1 MKQIKIAFAGQMRSG
16 KDTGGEYVQK
26 KYGGLVKKFA
36 APLYDIL
43 AYAQKRC
50 RLPQSKDRRFLQY
63 IGTEWGRDSI
73 NQNIWV
79 DLLVEEV
86 LDLGPSVN
94 VAVTDAR
101 FVNEFE
107 ALKRAGFVLVKIDR
121 SEQLR
126 NAAEAGGITQ
136 PAAVHASEVDML
148 TYQGFDY
155 CIANDGTLEELY
167 AQIDQ
172 IIAERFGTTEEFCQQ
187 VQQEIAQKFGLSPEA
202 LTKPQSTRQE
212 AEWISRGWHSDF
224 DGAHPV

>member
-16 KDTGGEYVQK
+16 KDTCGEYVVK
-26 KYGGLVKKFA
+26 RYCGLVKKFA

-63 IGTEWGRDSI
+63 IGTEWGRESI

-79 DLLVEEV
+79 DLLIEEV

-94 VAVTDAR
+94 VVVTDAR

-107 ALKRAGFVLVKIDR
+107 ALKRAGFTLVKIDR
-121 SEQLR
+121 SEQFR

-136 PAAVHASEVDML
+136 PAATHASEVDVQ
-148 TYQGFDY
+148 TYQGWDY

-167 AQIDQ
+167 AQVDAIIID
-172 IIAERFGTTEEFCQQ
+172 RFGTMGEFCQH
-187 VQQEIAQKFGLSPEA
+187 VRHRIEQQFGIP
-202 LTKPQSTRQE
+202 
-212 AEWISRGWHSDF
+212 HSDF
-224 DGAHPV
+224 DGVHPI